1 MLDLFEEL
9 SSRGKISINEELD
22 VQPPAKLGIEFN
34 YEDNIFEA
42 FVIEKDGNEELR
54 IYPFRGLACVDKKRT
69 DEINSASE
77 LENRIESASS
87 FNLVT
92 DRYV

>member
-1 MLDLFEEL
+1 MIDLFEEL
-9 SSRGKISINEELD
+9 SSSGKISINKELE
-22 VQPPAKLGIEFN
+22 VQPPAKFGIEYN
-34 YEDNIFEA
+34 YEDNNFEA
-42 FVIEKDGNEELR
+42 FVIDKDGNEELR
-54 IYPFRGLACVDKKRT
+54 IYPFRGLACVDKRDT
-69 DEINSASE
+69 DKINSASE